1 MNTYSM
7 FNIAFVAF
15 AGVVCL
21 LSRSPAVRVKAA
33 LQVAAIV
40 TLLAYPWD
48 FFAVQLGA
56 WGYTASG
63 PRFFGVP
70 INDLVFIFAG
80 SLLSTVLLTHPRIMT
95 LAGREQQKTRSR
107 EPR

>member
-1 MNTYSM
+1 MSVYTS

-15 AGVVCL
+15 VGAVCV
-21 LSRSPAVRVKAA
+21 LSRSPAARVKVA

-56 WGYTASG
+56 WGYTAPG

-70 INDLVFIFAG
+70 FNDLVFIFAG

-95 LAGREQQKTRSR
+95 PAGRKERTAKSR
-107 EPR
+107 VPR